1 MIRQTLG
8 ACAMAFLPALTGC
21 GSTTPSC
28 AYSLQTP
35 SSFTFSAAGGSGTIT
50 VNTPSS
56 CRWYAEGNAFA
67 EDWVRV
73 PSPVQSGTA
82 SVTFTVAPA
91 AQLPQLPLP
100 RSGAIDVF
108 KEGTN
113 ERLFRVV
120 VEQR

>member
-1 MIRQTLG
+1 MIHQMLAAGTIALSL
-8 ACAMAFLPALTGC
+8 ALPGC

-28 AYSLQTP
+28 AYNLQTP
-35 SSFTFSAAGGSGTIT
+35 SSFTFGPAGGSGTIT
-50 VNTPSS
+50 VNTRSS
-56 CRWYAEGNAFA
+56 CRWYAEGNANA

-73 PSPVQSGTA
+73 PSPVRSGTA
-82 SVTFTVAPA
+82 SVTFSVAPA
-91 AQLPQLPLP
+91 DQLPQLPLP

-113 ERLFRVV
+113 ERLFRIL